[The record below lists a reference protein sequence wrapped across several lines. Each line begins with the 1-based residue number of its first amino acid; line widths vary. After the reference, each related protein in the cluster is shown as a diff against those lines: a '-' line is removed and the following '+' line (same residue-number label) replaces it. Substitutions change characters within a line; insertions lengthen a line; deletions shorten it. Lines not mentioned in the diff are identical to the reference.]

1 MDMKHALTMVL
12 LLATPGGASVHLNVS
27 PGPLAPEAIARTE
40 AAAAKLLE
48 APARDP
54 FASGLVINA
63 ASWKR
68 DLPPARRQALLDE
81 LRALWG
87 KRLAVRETAA
97 PAAAQG
103 PVPPASALEFR
114 DRTDALRARL
124 DAAPR
129 PLERGAQDRFYDG
142 GRAGPGSAVAATG
155 GSFAP
160 AAARRAAFSP
170 APPRLRT
177 APPPPPSAR
186 KAASPIS
193 WKRAGWEFLKGAGHA
208 VAEVFTWKGLA
219 VAAASIALV
228 TVAPVAIYGFLVV
241 GAAFAGWT
249 IGKALVNGRA
259 AYKAGD
265 AEKFYGASREM
276 GRGALALTMT
286 VIGARHAPT
295 NLKPHFPRGTG
306 EWRAMAAAVD
316 DEPIIAMS
324 ILRDRV
330 KKP

>member
-1 MDMKHALTMVL
+1 MKRALSLVL
-12 LLATPGGASVHLNVS
+12 LLATPAAASIQLQVAA
-27 PGPLAPEAIARTE
+27 GPLTPEAVELTA

-54 FASGLVINA
+54 FAAGLVINA
-63 ASWKR
+63 PSWKR
-68 DLPPARRQALLDE
+68 DLPPARRQALLDQ
-81 LRALWG
+81 LQGLWG
-87 KRLAVRETAA
+87 RRLAVRDTAA
-97 PAAAQG
+97 AAASASG
-103 PVPPASALEFR
+103 PVPPAAALEFR
-114 DRTDALRARL
+114 ARTDAMRARL

-129 PLERGAQDRFYDG
+129 PLERAAQDRFYDARRSG
-142 GRAGPGSAVAATG
+142 QGSAVAASGTYASASG
-155 GSFAP
+155 RRFAYAP
-160 AAARRAAFSP
+160 AAPRRAA
-170 APPRLRT
+170 
-177 APPPPPSAR
+177 APPPAPARESA
-186 KAASPIS
+186 APIS
-193 WKRAGWEFLKGAGHA
+193 WKRAGVEFLKGAGHA

-219 VAAASIALV
+219 VAAGSIALV

-249 IGKALVNGRA
+249 IGKALVNGYA
-259 AYKAGD
+259 AHKAGD

-286 VIGARHAPT
+286 AIGARHAPT
-295 NLKPHFPRGTG
+295 NLKPHFPRTSG

-324 ILRDRV
+324 ILRDRA